1 MDNNLQG
8 WINLYKPKNISSFF
22 ALKKI
27 KFKFKLNKIG
37 HGGTLDPFAS
47 GVLIIGTESDTKK
60 LTMITNS
67 DKTYEAQLEL
77 GKTTNT
83 LDTEGEIV
91 NAKETPELDS
101 HIIKSVLNE
110 FLGKQKQKPPMYS
123 AKKHKGVRLY
133 KLARKNIEVERKDV
147 DISIHNIELV
157 DFNKNVVRFVVECS
171 KGTYVRVLGKDIA
184 KKLDTVGYLSALK
197 RTKVGNYLISDSLS
211 IDRFQDKWKSTL
223 H

>member
-1 MDNNLQG
+1 MIINIDKPTG
-8 WINLYKPKNISSFF
+8 WSSFDVV
-22 ALKKI
+22 KKI
-27 KFKFKLNKIG
+27 KNITRHKKVG

-60 LTMITNS
+60 LTKITNS
-67 DKTYEAQLEL
+67 DKAYVAKLEL

-83 LDTEGEIV
+83 LDTEGEIIYSEEIP
-91 NAKETPELDS
+91 KLDS
-101 HIIKSVLNE
+101 IKINSVLNK

-133 KLARKNIEVERKDV
+133 KLARKNIEVERSYSDFVVHK
-147 DISIHNIELV
+147 IELL
-157 DFNKNVVRFVVECS
+157 DFTKNVISFIVECS

-184 KKLDTVGYLSALK
+184 KQLNTVGYLTALK
-197 RTKVGNYLISDSLS
+197 RTRVGNYLLSDSLT
-211 IDRFQDKWKSTL
+211 INAFQNKWKSSN